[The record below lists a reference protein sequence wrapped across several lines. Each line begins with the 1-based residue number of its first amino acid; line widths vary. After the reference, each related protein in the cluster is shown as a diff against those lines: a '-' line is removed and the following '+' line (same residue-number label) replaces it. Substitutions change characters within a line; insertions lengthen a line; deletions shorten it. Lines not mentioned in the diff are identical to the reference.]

1 MPKAHTIERGG
12 PGQSGA
18 AAGIARFD
26 DAKPGEQSY
35 PSASFPSGSRSRF
48 DKGEQTAPID
58 VPSEPDERLRSDVLS
73 ALRASQ
79 IDVSTLEVI
88 VSGSSVT
95 LIGTVPDGPSLSL
108 AEDTVERMPGVDEV
122 DNQILVTER

>member
-26 DAKPGEQSY
+26 DGKPGEQSY
-35 PSASFPSGSRSRF
+35 PGVSFPSGSRSRF
-48 DKGEQTAPID
+48 DKDEQTAPIA
-58 VPSEPDERLRSDVLS
+58 VPSEPDERLRSEVLS
-73 ALRASQ
+73 ALRAAE

-88 VSGSSVT
+88 VVGGSVT